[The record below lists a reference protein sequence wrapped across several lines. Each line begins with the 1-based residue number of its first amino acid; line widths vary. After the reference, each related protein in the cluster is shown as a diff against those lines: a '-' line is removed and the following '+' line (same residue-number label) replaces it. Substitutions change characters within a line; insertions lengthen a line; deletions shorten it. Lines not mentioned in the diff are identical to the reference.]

1 MTYKYTTDHN
11 NRAIEVDD
19 PTAADELDVVQT
31 FASRLARREFGKKGR
46 ALTLR
51 WDSTRR
57 DGKSS
62 LYESFLGYRCGD
74 AYSGH
79 NIWIWVTKEAV

>member
-1 MTYKYTTDHN
+1 
-11 NRAIEVDD
+11 
-19 PTAADELDVVQT
+19 
-31 FASRLARREFGKKGR
+31 
-46 ALTLR
+46 LTLR